1 MTEQSN
7 ILIVEDRTDWQD
19 IVSSTVS
26 AQGFVAQAVASYD
39 SALMALDKQRFD
51 LAVIDPVLDTD
62 RRINRDGLT
71 IIQKISELQP
81 GTPMIII
88 TGSLTA
94 DIQTSL
100 QKLCPTAPIFLKESW
115 NPAEFMDSI
124 HQLVGKKWPNLAPK
138 NEPTPDVLST
148 PTQPIHPLPLNNTN
162 YPRILLVENN
172 KSWQTIVGDILNQAK
187 CFWRAAYTAQE
198 ALQELEKES
207 FHLAILDLKLQPNNL
222 PLRSNE
228 GWLLLDHLTEHYPKT
243 KVIVLSGKATAGDV
257 AHLLTQYAAIRF
269 FEKQNF
275 KPEALF
281 EAIAMVTK
289 VPDLTIRTLG
299 QFRITRNNKVFGVWE
314 PPEIETLLK
323 LLLARR
329 ARSDEAIAADE
340 LISRLWPDADEE
352 EGRRKLLP
360 AINRARYMLE
370 PDIEARDSNFI
381 LRSANGYYFNL
392 NEQVNWDLMT
402 FREYLSH
409 GKAFFEQKQWQEAM
423 IELEKGQALYRGD
436 FMDEDRHLDWA
447 NDMRRQLV
455 HDYCELLTHLA
466 DTYAAKGQYNQ
477 AIEVCETILR
487 KDPLLEG
494 IYRRLMRFYYCQGQ
508 KGQALKAYRNCIKL
522 FEELFGE
529 GPTTTTIEL
538 NNAIQK
544 NATIECLET
553 EA

>member
-26 AQGFVAQAVASYD
+26 AQGFVAKAVASYD

-88 TGSLTA
+88 TGSLTP

-100 QKLCPTAPIFLKESW
+100 QKLCPTAPVFLKESW

-124 HQLVGKKWPNLAPK
+124 HQLVSQKWPHLAPK
-138 NEPTPDVLST
+138 NEPPPELLPPSSKSI
-148 PTQPIHPLPLNNTN
+148 QPLLTNHTN

-172 KSWQTIVGDILNQAK
+172 KSWQMIVGEILNQAK
-187 CFWRAAYTAQE
+187 SFWRAAYTAQE
-198 ALQELEKES
+198 ALQEVEKES

-243 KVIVLSGKATAGDV
+243 KIIVLSGKATAGDV
-257 AHLLTQYAAIRF
+257 AHLLTQYSSIRF

-281 EAIAMVTK
+281 EAIAMATK

-299 QFRITRNNKVFGVWE
+299 QFRIIRNNKVFGVWE
-314 PPEIETLLK
+314 PPEVETLLK
-323 LLLARR
+323 LFLARR
-329 ARSDEAIAADE
+329 ARSDEAVAADE
-340 LISRLWPDADEE
+340 LISRLWPDSEEE
-352 EGRRKLLP
+352 EGRHKLLP
-360 AINRARYMLE
+360 TINRARYILE

-402 FREYLSH
+402 FREHLFRGQSLVQ
-409 GKAFFEQKQWQEAM
+409 QKQWQQAM

-455 HDYCELLTHLA
+455 HDYCELLTYLA
-466 DTYAAKGQYNQ
+466 DTYAAKGQYSQ

-487 KDPLLEG
+487 KDPLLES

-508 KGQALKAYRNCIKL
+508 TGQALKAYRNCIKL

-529 GPTTTTIEL
+529 SPTTATIEL

-544 NATIECLET
+544 KATIECLET
-553 EA
+553 ES